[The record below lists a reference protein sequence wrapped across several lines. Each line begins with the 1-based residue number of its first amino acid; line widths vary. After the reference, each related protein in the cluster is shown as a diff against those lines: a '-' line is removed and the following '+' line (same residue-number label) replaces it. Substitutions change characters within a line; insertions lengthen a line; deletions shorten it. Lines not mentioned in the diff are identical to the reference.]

1 MREGSVRIAV
11 FGVGRLGA
19 SHAATLATLPG
30 VTSLTVFEADAARAK
45 DVAAPLKA
53 KAVTRIAEVAGRSW
67 RERRSVATAE
77 IA

>member
-1 MREGSVRIAV
+1 MRIAV

-30 VTSLTVFEADAARAK
+30 VTSLTAFDADAARAK

-53 KAVTRIAEVAGRSW
+53 KVTRIAEVAGRSW

-77 IA
+77 IS